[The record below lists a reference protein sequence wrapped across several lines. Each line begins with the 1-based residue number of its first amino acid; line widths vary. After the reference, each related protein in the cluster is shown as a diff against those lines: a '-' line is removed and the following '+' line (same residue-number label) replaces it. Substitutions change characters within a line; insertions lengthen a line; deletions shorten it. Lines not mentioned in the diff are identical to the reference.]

1 MALQRVGEYRKH
13 PEPLRIR
20 STGLGTEVSVTVP
33 PSLAAPSGRGVSAPD
48 RTGDVS
54 TQRLGGCVI
63 ARLAGEFG
71 VADAL
76 PLQRTLY
83 DLVATD
89 DVVVD
94 LSRTRLMPATVLPA
108 LTAAHD
114 EAARRRTSLHVTGA
128 SSALRR
134 LLRRSG
140 SEARLNYHEHLA
152 DAVESALAARDARI
166 SAPHR
171 S

>member
-1 MALQRVGEYRKH
+1 M
-13 PEPLRIR
+13 
-20 STGLGTEVSVTVP
+20 TVP
-33 PSLAAPSGRGVSAPD
+33 PSLAEPSGRGVSAPA

-108 LTAAHD
+108 LIAAHD
-114 EAARRRTSLHVTGA
+114 QAARRRTSLHVTGA

-134 LLRRSG
+134 LLRR

-166 SAPHR
+166 WASHPVVT
-171 S
+171 SDGND